1 MIGGT
6 QPAHIS
12 QDLAQVVRGGR
23 GNNGLIDE
31 AVTVRERIQLYRS
44 PRRRPCG
51 RIIGYEVMFLC
62 PTCSSRA
69 KRLVLLSGG
78 PGCAKCFDIKW
89 GSERESCAL
98 GARGMMP
105 TNTTNMKTF
114 AAAADGLKLAYYVDD
129 FTDPWRTPDTLVL
142 LHAAMASALRWFD
155 WVPRLAR
162 RYRVVRLDLR
172 GHGNSVVRSHQE
184 G

>member
-1 MIGGT
+1 
-6 QPAHIS
+6 
-12 QDLAQVVRGGR
+12 
-23 GNNGLIDE
+23 
-31 AVTVRERIQLYRS
+31 
-44 PRRRPCG
+44 
-51 RIIGYEVMFLC
+51 
-62 PTCSSRA
+62 
-69 KRLVLLSGG
+69 
-78 PGCAKCFDIKW
+78 
-89 GSERESCAL
+89 
-98 GARGMMP
+98 
-105 TNTTNMKTF
+105 MKTF